1 MRAMSKDRDIDD
13 ILESLN
19 QLLREGESHND
30 DHVESVEDPKSVKQK
45 LSDLEDELSEVE
57 SIDAL
62 LSATPEVT
70 DSDPD
75 SNDGIED
82 DISDKES
89 EAETAESS
97 DQDESDEDESDEG
110 ESEEIESDE
119 DLSEE
124 NEPEAENMSDDDDK
138 RLSTHRVV
146 LTEEMLV
153 DNPQRSLLSLVGNS
167 VDHDDEQ
174 VDEVVEPE
182 EPSESQ
188 TETSVDHA
196 LMAELL
202 DRIADDVIQ
211 QLPILI
217 KASLEQHLNDL
228 IQDDQSSDLPDQPE
242 E

>member
-62 LSATPEVT
+62 LSATPEIT

-75 SNDGIED
+75 SNDEIED

-89 EAETAESS
+89 DAETAESP
-97 DQDESDEDESDEG
+97 DQD
-110 ESEEIESDE
+110 ESDE

-202 DRIADDVIQ
+202 DRITDDVIQ

>member
-30 DHVESVEDPKSVKQK
+30 DHVESVEDPKTVKQQ
-45 LSDLEDELSEVE
+45 LSDLEDELTEVE
-57 SIDAL
+57 SINAL

-70 DSDPD
+70 DTDTD
-75 SNDGIED
+75 SKDEIED
-82 DISDKES
+82 DTSGTEP
-89 EAETAESS
+89 EAETAESW
-97 DQDESDEDESDEG
+97 DQDEPDVGESGDN
-110 ESEEIESDE
+110 ESEENDPEEDE
-119 DLSEE
+119 I
-124 NEPEAENMSDDDDK
+124 SDDGDQ
-138 RLSTHRVV
+138 RLSIHRVV

-167 VDHDDEQ
+167 VDHIAEQ

-182 EPSESQ
+182 EVSESQ
-188 TETSVDHA
+188 AEPSIDHA

-202 DRIADDVIQ
+202 ERISDDVIQ

-217 KASLEQHLNDL
+217 KSSLEQHLNDL
-228 IQDDQSSDLPDQPE
+228 GEQANDSTDQTE

>member
-62 LSATPEVT
+62 LSATPEIT

-75 SNDGIED
+75 SNDEIED

-97 DQDESDEDESDEG
+97 DQD
-110 ESEEIESDE
+110 ESDE

-202 DRIADDVIQ
+202 DRITDDVIQ

>member
-30 DHVESVEDPKSVKQK
+30 DHVESVEDPKTVKQQ
-45 LSDLEDELSEVE
+45 LSDLEDELTEVE
-57 SIDAL
+57 SINAL

-70 DSDPD
+70 DTDTD
-75 SNDGIED
+75 SKDEIED
-82 DISDKES
+82 DTSGTEP
-89 EAETAESS
+89 EAETAESW
-97 DQDESDEDESDEG
+97 DQDEPDVGESGDN
-110 ESEEIESDE
+110 ESEENDPEEDE
-119 DLSEE
+119 I
-124 NEPEAENMSDDDDK
+124 SDDGDQ
-138 RLSTHRVV
+138 RLSIHRVV

-153 DNPQRSLLSLVGNS
+153 DNPQRNLLSLVGNS
-167 VDHDDEQ
+167 VDHIAEQ

-182 EPSESQ
+182 EVSESQ
-188 TETSVDHA
+188 AEPSIDHA

-202 DRIADDVIQ
+202 ERISDDVIQ

-217 KASLEQHLNDL
+217 KSSLEQHLNDL
-228 IQDDQSSDLPDQPE
+228 GEQANDSTDQTE